1 MTTFLGLDKEGWE
14 IINAVA
20 TCLGVIATFTA
31 VLVSLWLAS
40 RPDRLNLTGRAGI
53 RVLLTPGE
61 PGRPELLMMEIVNRG
76 RRPAKITGIGWE
88 FGARRSRRK
97 HFVQQID
104 RHDRMSSALPIILDD
119 GAEARWYHPLRHGL
133 QGWTCLRPVRNTPTS
148 STCTSCS
155 RHQSG
160 GNTGSRLSLLC
171 LDGCNQFGR
180 RRDQCPPK
188 MRPDDRNTHN
198 VQPLPS
204 GQERR
209 APAQALRR
217 ALAAC

>member
-119 GAEARWYHPLRHGL
+119 GAEARWYHPFAP
-133 QGWTCLRPVRNTPTS
+133 WA
-148 STCTSCS
+148 S
-155 RHQSG
+155 RVDMFA
-160 GNTGSRLSLLC
+160 T
-171 LDGCNQFGR
+171 
-180 RRDQCPPK
+180 
-188 MRPDDRNTHN
+188 
-198 VQPLPS
+198 
-204 GQERR
+204 GQEHANFEHLYFVFQTSIGGKYRFKVEPALSRR
-209 APAQALRR
+209 LQSIWATSRSVPPQNETGRPEHP
-217 ALAAC
+217 